1 MDIRASENWKKIKKK
16 YEVYVVAT
24 GVKEKSK
31 KVQAVVLK
39 NLMGDKAVEK
49 LESLE
54 FTEDDDKDDPEVL
67 IQKMDEY
74 LRPLKNTTYERHICF
89 TRKQGMSENI
99 DAYVTALKL
108 KAKDCEFGS
117 LSDILICGVRS
128 DAKRG

>member
-1 MDIRASENWKKIKKK
+1 MKFMSQPL
-16 YEVYVVAT
+16 V
-24 GVKEKSK
+24 K
-31 KVQAVVLK
+31 KVQAAVLK
-39 NLMGDKAVEK
+39 NVMGDEAVEK

-54 FTEDDDKDDPEVL
+54 FAEDDDKDDPEVL

-74 LRPLKNTTYERHICF
+74 LRPLKNTTYERHIFF

-117 LSDILICGVRS
+117 LSDDLVRDLLICGVRS
-128 DAKRG
+128 DAMRG